1 MIDGVSF
8 TTEDYN
14 FSLSLIVATAPSV
27 GEVAVSAAPAAV
39 SLASAKTAAAAA
51 ALAKTAPHIFCA
63 GNPSRLLG
71 HIRRCR

>member
-8 TTEDYN
+8 TTKDYI
-14 FSLSLIVATAPSV
+14 FSLPLIAATANSV
-27 GEVAVSAAPAAV
+27 GEVAVAAAPAAV
-39 SLASAKTAAAAA
+39 PLASAKTAAAAA
-51 ALAKTAPHIFCA
+51 SAAKTAPHIFCA